1 MEIMN
6 GGNITPE
13 DFELLLQ
20 LDENNTKK
28 TLDGNTIKDFDV
40 ISVGE
45 CLSSKD
51 GISLEARCTIC
62 LDPFKDMQREFELRK
77 LPCGHMF
84 CK

>member
-13 DFELLLQ
+13 DFDLLLQ
-20 LDENNTKK
+20 LDASNAKT
-28 TLDGNTIKDFDV
+28 TLDCEVIKEFDV
-40 ISVGE
+40 VTVGIGLQSEVISM
-45 CLSSKD
+45 D
-51 GISLEARCTIC
+51 ARCTIC
-62 LDPFKDMQREFELRK
+62 LDPFKDMKTEFELRR